1 MLFKKI
7 SLIKMSLDC
16 VFCKKVFSCK
26 SSLNTHQKTSKSC
39 NNGNTQKITFDC
51 NYCKKKLA
59 SNQVLLK
66 HLEICHVKKS
76 EENKTKEEEYK
87 KILNDK
93 TLLESLLN
101 TQKFDFETR
110 IQEIQKN
117 FEKRLEEQEK
127 YFDKLVINETISK
140 EKVKHE
146 YVGKENMYKAQLK
159 KYEEIIKDLQ
169 DKLAALK
176 TPNVVNNTTN
186 IQVLGNFLT
195 QEHIDDKIKYH
206 LTEKKI
212 LNGLKGIAQFTCEH
226 ILKDENGHLLY
237 ACYDVAR
244 QKFKYKDKDGNEI
257 TDMNAEKLVQLLG
270 PSVVKKYQGF
280 CEKTEDDIKWYKR
293 KKDTSDTL
301 EEERDY
307 EKQVDALEWKLKLLN
322 NLKMEIIGIC
332 NNNRFSTELTKLTC

>member
-1 MLFKKI
+1 
-7 SLIKMSLDC
+7 MSLSIIC
-16 VFCKKVFSCK
+16 NICEKVFSSK
-26 SSLNTHQKTSKSC
+26 SNLNTHLKTTKCAGDNKISYECEFCKNKFTSK
-39 NNGNTQKITFDC
+39 
-51 NYCKKKLA
+51 
-59 SNQVLLK
+59 QVLNK
-66 HLEICHVKKS
+66 HNIICFSKKEFDVKDQEKNYY
-76 EENKTKEEEYK
+76 E
-87 KILNDK
+87 KIIETYELRLQEQEK
-93 TLLESLLN
+93 N
-101 TQKFDFETR
+101 TCIR
-110 IQEIQKN
+110 IQEMQKS

-169 DKLAALK
+169 DKLVSLK
-176 TPNVVNNTTN
+176 TTVINNSTTTN
-186 IQVLGNFLT
+186 NNVQVLGNFLT

>member
-1 MLFKKI
+1 MSDI
-7 SLIKMSLDC
+7 SNVC
-16 VFCKKVFSCK
+16 VICNKAFSSK
-26 SSLNTHQKTSKSC
+26 SNLNTHLKTTKCAGENKKTYDCNFC
-39 NNGNTQKITFDC
+39 NNKFASKRILVNHVENCVSKKEKENSENIINEYKI
-51 NYCKKKLA
+51 
-59 SNQVLLK
+59 LLK
-66 HLEICHVKKS
+66 NQKLEYEKLLLD
-76 EENKTKEEEYK
+76 KE
-87 KILNDK
+87 L
-93 TLLESLLN
+93 
-101 TQKFDFETR
+101 Q
-110 IQEIQKN
+110 IQ
-117 FEKRLEEQEK
+117 KRLEEQEK

-169 DKLAALK
+169 DKLVSLK
-176 TPNVVNNTTN
+176 TTVINNSTTN
-186 IQVLGNFLT
+186 NVQVLGNFLT